1 MAGDKITRKLKRILV
16 HFFVAQGVL
25 KVVMGSETKSKLVFE
40 VAIRQH
46 DETRWKAKCEAVF
59 KSCSKIAIVKCGA
72 HHLQTSVERASEL
85 FCLGLND

>member
-1 MAGDKITRKLKRILV
+1 M
-16 HFFVAQGVL
+16 AQGAL

-46 DETRWKAKCEAVF
+46 DETRWKAKCEAAAI
-59 KSCSKIAIVKCGA
+59 IAIVKCGV